1 MFGHRHRYRSV
12 PNILAELERY
22 DPKRCVIFFYD
33 DNFAANPIRT
43 KELLREMIRR
53 KLGFEWS
60 TQVRG
65 DIAKDPELLDLLV
78 QAGCDL
84 LHVGFESAN
93 PEALREMKKN
103 QTVDEIRHAIQEI
116 QKRGIRVHG
125 MFVMGFDSDTAA
137 TLEATVRFTLAA
149 KIPTVQFFILTPFP
163 GTSFYDRMVAEGRLL
178 DKAWETFDGQHVK
191 FTPRRIT
198 PWQLQRAQ
206 IHAHARFYSLWK
218 VLARLFR
225 GSFVVLFI
233 GLHAAA
239 LNHRWQRQE
248 RDYLR
253 RLRLLQ

>member
-1 MFGHRHRYRSV
+1 
-12 PNILAELERY
+12 
-22 DPKRCVIFFYD
+22 
-33 DNFAANPIRT
+33 
-43 KELLREMIRR
+43 MIRR